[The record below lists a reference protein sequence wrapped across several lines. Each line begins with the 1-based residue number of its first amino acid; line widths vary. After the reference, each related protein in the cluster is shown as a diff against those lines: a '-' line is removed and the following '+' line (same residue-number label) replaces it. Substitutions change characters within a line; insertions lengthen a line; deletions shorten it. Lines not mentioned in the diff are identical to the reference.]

1 VSVKVGEITNIIED
15 LAPIGYAYKWD
26 NVGLQVGSKKDSV
39 KSILTTLEITDAIL
53 NEAIE
58 NDVNMI
64 ITHHPMIFSP
74 LKKIIKEDLKG
85 KLIYKAIQNNISIYA
100 THTNIDI
107 APGGLNDYI
116 ANLLNIRNTKI
127 LEEIDNSGYSSNIK
141 TPINGIG
148 RVGQLDKPKTLESL
162 VSEVKEQIKIE
173 NVRVAGDLKAI
184 IEKVAVINGSGAD
197 LIDAA
202 MHKGCQ
208 CVITGDVRY
217 HDAQDAIAQ
226 GISVIDIGHY
236 QSEKFFAQFLANYIN
251 KEVNMKGL
259 NVNVM
264 ASAID
269 INPFKIF

>member
-1 VSVKVGEITNIIED
+1 VSVKVGEITNIIEN

-162 VSEVKEQIKIE
+162 VSEVKEQINVE

-202 MHKGCQ
+202 RHKGCQ

-236 QSEKFFAQFLANYIN
+236 QSEKFFAQFLANHIN
-251 KEVNMKGL
+251 KEVNIKGL